1 VIKVSSSR
9 IRPLNESMLR
19 RSGCIEV
26 SSKAGVMEADLTYL
40 DLGRVSTPDGPG
52 GDSDARVSIMGE
64 KGTLVSKPFGCA
76 TLYEIFQHGIKTSND
91 GPCLGWRPA
100 PDAPY
105 TFHSYS
111 VVHAMA
117 KDFVKGLTLAGGLE
131 RGNPESFLGIY
142 SQNRV
147 EWMVAAIGCW
157 MMSNSIVPLYDTLGP
172 EACGFIMDQTE
183 MVSILCDT
191 QVRAQAILDKISP
204 TSKTKFL
211 ILVNAVDDA
220 FRSAA
225 SEKGVS
231 VLDVQALVAAGK
243 ANDTL
248 DTHPPKPSDLG
259 IVCYTSGTTGNPK
272 GVMIT
277 HANYCGT
284 VAGLLAWAKPL
295 NLGSEEAHICYLPL
309 AHVLEQSV
317 FFVTLAL
324 GGKVGFY
331 QGDIKLL
338 TSDMQALQPT
348 LFPTVPRLLNRIH
361 DTVRSN
367 VKDSRIKEFFF
378 NLALSRKQA
387 AVKNGVFQR
396 DTIWDYIAFKKIHD
410 LLGGRLKAIFSGSA
424 PLDPEVMEFA
434 RAAMGAYV
442 VEGYGQ
448 TECSG
453 VAVVQL
459 IGENATGEIGPP
471 IPCTKIKLV
480 DVPEM
485 SYFASENK
493 GEICIKGTNVF
504 QGYYKDPER
513 TRETLDSEGWLHTG
527 DIGTWSDS
535 GSLKIIDRKKNIF
548 KLAQGEYVAPEKIE
562 IVYARSSF
570 VAQVFVHGESLKSV
584 VVAVIVPDEARV
596 RAWAKTAEGV
606 DEALPFAELTSLE
619 ALKKTVLDDI
629 VGLGKQAK
637 LASFEQ
643 VKDIYLDPEIWTA
656 ENDLLT
662 PTFKAK
668 RPALLKK
675 YRAVIDKMYEKLW

>member
-1 VIKVSSSR
+1 MGTK
-9 IRPLNESMLR
+9 
-19 RSGCIEV
+19 SGP
-26 SSKAGVMEADLTYL
+26 MEADLTYL
-40 DLGRVSTPDGPG
+40 DPCRVSTPDGPE
-52 GDSDARVSIMGE
+52 GDHDARISVMGE
-64 KGTLVSKPFGCA
+64 KELAAKPAGCSS
-76 TLYEIFQHGIKTSND
+76 LYEIFLRGLKVSND

-105 TFHSYS
+105 SFHSYS
-111 VVHAMA
+111 VVHDMA
-117 KDFVKGLTLAGGLE
+117 KHFISGLTLAGGMT

-147 EWMVAAIGCW
+147 EWLVGALGCW
-157 MMSNSIVPLYDTLGP
+157 MMSNAIVPLYDTLGK
-172 EACGFIMDQTE
+172 EACSFIMRQTQ
-183 MVSILCDT
+183 MKTILCDT
-191 QVRAQAILDKISP
+191 NARAKTILDELSGESAEDSSSSFSVEFIVVVESIEDSIRSSAK
-204 TSKTKFL
+204 
-211 ILVNAVDDA
+211 DA
-220 FRSAA
+220 
-225 SEKGVS
+225 GVS
-231 VLDVQALVAAGK
+231 ALQFQDLVGAGK
-243 ANDTL
+243 ADPL
-248 DTHPPKPSDLG
+248 DVFPPKMDDLG

-284 VAGLLAWAKPL
+284 VAGLYLWAKPL
-295 NLGSEEAHICYLPL
+295 NLTSDEAHICYLPL

-317 FFVTLAL
+317 FFVLL
-324 GGKVGFY
+324 LVGGRIGFY

-338 TSDMQALQPT
+338 TSDMQALGPT

-361 DTVRSN
+361 DTIIATA
-367 VKDSRIKEFFF
+367 KQSRLKEFFF
-378 NLALSRKQA
+378 NWALSRKLA
-387 AVKNGVFQR
+387 AVKSGVFKR

-410 LLGGRLKAIFSGSA
+410 LLGGRVKAIFSGSA
-424 PLDPEVMEFA
+424 PLDPSVMQFA

-442 VEGYGQ
+442 MEGYGQ

-459 IGENATGEIGPP
+459 IGENTAGEVGPP

-485 SYFASENK
+485 DYMVKDNK

-504 QGYYKDPER
+504 KGYYKDPER

-527 DIGTWSDS
+527 DIGTWTPS

-548 KLAQGEYVAPEKIE
+548 KLSQGEYVAPEKIE

-584 VVAVIVPDEARV
+584 VVAVVVPDEAKV
-596 RAWAKTAEGV
+596 RAWAKDRPGV
-606 DEALPFAELTSLE
+606 DATLPLTDLARDP
-619 ALKKTVLDDI
+619 ALKQAVLDEMVA
-629 VGLGKQAK
+629 VGKAAS

-643 VKDIYLDPEIWTA
+643 VKDIHLDGEMWTA

-675 YRAVIDKMYEKLW
+675 YRGVIDRMYENLW